1 MRPIV
6 QPLPPRNGLTA
17 SRVRAPQEIVA
28 RDFLRLV
35 IEGQRHRHPLDN
47 ARALDQRFAAG
58 EVRDR
63 RGQVIAP
70 GQVLAAG
77 EDVYFY
83 RMPAPEPHVPFSIG
97 VVYED
102 ARILV
107 VNKPPFLATVPKG
120 AHITET
126 AVVRLRRATGNEELS
141 PAHRLDRHTS
151 GLLLFTKERRY
162 RGAYQEMFAR
172 RLVEK
177 TYHAVSS
184 GPSGVR
190 AGTVWRSR
198 ISKVPGDLQAHT
210 VDGEVNAETLV
221 VSVSGRVHVLTP
233 HTGKTH
239 QLRLHMCEAGV
250 PIVNDPLYPDIR
262 NDLMDDFTRPLGLT
276 AYSLRFED
284 PVDGRERVFSL

>member
-17 SRVRAPQEIVA
+17 SRVRAPYSIVA
-28 RDFLRLV
+28 RDFLAAV
-35 IEGQRHRHPLDN
+35 IAGQRHRHPEDD
-47 ARALDQRFAAG
+47 AWALDKRFAAG

-63 RGQVIAP
+63 RGQVISP

-83 RMPAPEPHVPFSIG
+83 RMPAPEPHVPFSISP
-97 VVYED
+97 VYED

-151 GLLLFTKERRY
+151 GLLLFTKSREF

-172 RLVEK
+172 RTVQK
-177 TYHAVSS
+177 TYHAVSA
-184 GPSGVR
+184 GPSAV
-190 AGTVWRSR
+190 APGTVWRSR

-210 VDGEVNAETLV
+210 VDGEVNAETHV
-221 VSVSGRVHVLTP
+221 ISVSGRVHVLAP

-250 PIVNDPLYPDIR
+250 PIVNDPLYPAIR
-262 NDLMDDFTRPLGLT
+262 DDLMDDFTRPLGLT

-284 PVDGRERVFSL
+284 PVDGREREFSL

>member
-17 SRVRAPQEIVA
+17 SRVRAPYSIVA

-47 ARALDQRFAAG
+47 ARALSERFAAG

-83 RMPAPEPHVPFSIG
+83 RMPAPEPHVPFSISP
-97 VVYED
+97 VYED
-102 ARILV
+102 ERILV

-162 RGAYQEMFAR
+162 RGAYQEMFAQR
-172 RLVEK
+172 QVEK

-184 GPSGVR
+184 CDSSVR

-221 VSVSGRVHVLTP
+221 VSVSGRVHVLAP

-250 PIVNDPLYPDIR
+250 PIENDPLYPAIR
-262 NDLMDDFTRPLGLT
+262 DDLMDDFTRPLGLT

-284 PVDGRERVFSL
+284 PVDGREREFSL

>member
-17 SRVRAPQEIVA
+17 SRVRAPYSIEA
-28 RDFLRLV
+28 RSFLRLV

-47 ARALDQRFAAG
+47 ARALSERFAAG

-83 RMPAPEPHVPFSIG
+83 RMPAPEPHVPFSISP
-97 VVYED
+97 VYED
-102 ARILV
+102 ERILV

-151 GLLLFTKERRY
+151 GLLLLTKERRY

-172 RLVEK
+172 RQVEK

-184 GPSGVR
+184 CDSSVR

-221 VSVSGRVHVLTP
+221 VSVSGRVHVLAP

-250 PIVNDPLYPDIR
+250 PIENDPLYPAIR
-262 NDLMDDFTRPLGLT
+262 DDLMDNFTRPLGLT

-284 PVDGRERVFSL
+284 PVDGQEREFSL

>member
-17 SRVRAPQEIVA
+17 SRVRAPYSIVA

-47 ARALDQRFAAG
+47 ARALSERFAAG

-83 RMPAPEPHVPFSIG
+83 RMPAPEPHVPFSISP
-97 VVYED
+97 VYED
-102 ARILV
+102 ERILV

-162 RGAYQEMFAR
+162 RGAYQEMFAQR
-172 RLVEK
+172 QVEK

-184 GPSGVR
+184 CDSSVR

-221 VSVSGRVHVLTP
+221 VSVSGRVHVLAP

-250 PIVNDPLYPDIR
+250 PIENDPLYPAIR

-284 PVDGRERVFSL
+284 PVDGREREFSL